1 MHSSRATSND
11 SNGGQTMIADDNKIT
26 KSKALYSLHPNSSW
40 VLRGD
45 TLEWNDKETKAPSDD
60 EIEKERLRLQAEYD
74 ANEYQRDR
82 QYPELGEQLDMLFHD
97 MTAGKGTKD
106 GEWYKAVAKVKAD
119 NPKPTE

>member
-1 MHSSRATSND
+1 MARFHNVD
-11 SNGGQTMIADDNKIT
+11 GKNIQF
-26 KSKALYSLHPNSSW
+26 
-40 VLRGD
+40 
-45 TLEWNDKETKAPSDD
+45 TKAEEDARD
-60 EIEKERLRLQAEYD
+60 AEIVEYAKQKEATAYIRA
-74 ANEYQRDR
+74 R